1 MAPSARATAMAIE
14 LDRLLGARDDASGT
28 RAVRSVEHAP
38 DVSRAALFGTTRGDE
53 NASRMPDAFYAC
65 GDALVMSHDAV
76 VGVREASARR
86 WEGDDDDADFDA
98 AATALCANGDHATAW
113 NARKRTMKARF
124 DGVEK
129 MSARER
135 DGLVEGARDELAFAR
150 AVQSRFPKAPSA
162 WAHRRWV
169 IDAARA
175 AVIGDGSKED
185 AWALETFR
193 EECRACDAA
202 VLKKRLNY
210 AAWSHRAWALRR
222 LLPNRRELLDREL
235 CENERRVRTSVSDHC
250 ALHYRSHIVKR
261 ALGARPADRR
271 SIVLYED
278 ELSRRLI
285 GRYPG
290 HEALW
295 SYYRFVFDTMVRA
308 FPRDGDVSASIKS
321 FVHEQCDVDELV
333 RVDPARAERD
343 APTQRRLA
351 LAFEI
356 WMNVRVARER
366 GESVVI
372 KHTRATNGSTVE
384 VESKARV

>member
-1 MAPSARATAMAIE
+1 
-14 LDRLLGARDDASGT
+14 
-28 RAVRSVEHAP
+28 
-38 DVSRAALFGTTRGDE
+38 
-53 NASRMPDAFYAC
+53 
-65 GDALVMSHDAV
+65 
-76 VGVREASARR
+76 
-86 WEGDDDDADFDA
+86 
-98 AATALCANGDHATAW
+98 
-113 NARKRTMKARF
+113 
-124 DGVEK
+124 
-129 MSARER
+129 
-135 DGLVEGARDELAFAR
+135 
-150 AVQSRFPKAPSA
+150 
-162 WAHRRWV
+162 
-169 IDAARA
+169 
-175 AVIGDGSKED
+175 
-185 AWALETFR
+185 
-193 EECRACDAA
+193 
-202 VLKKRLNY
+202 
-210 AAWSHRAWALRR
+210 
-222 LLPNRRELLDREL
+222 LLDQEL

-278 ELSRRLI
+278 ELSRHLI
-285 GRYPG
+285 RQYPG

-295 SYYRFVFDTMVRA
+295 SYYRFVFDTMICA
-308 FPRDGDVSASIKS
+308 FPRDGDVFASIKS
-321 FVHEQCDVDELV
+321 FIHEQCDVDEIV